1 MSTSLFNGHCACYM
15 LVQVFAVFQL
25 SNGFITLQGHELNK
39 PVDVYNLLGGQS
51 TCEKQNTKIE
61 SLDKNTISEKYS
73 AQLMLKNGGSTIKG
87 LKRLDSVS
95 KSILRKFLTL
105 NDIQKL
111 SFALR
116 TILHKLV
123 LPSLALLSSYNWHY
137 IRCVLFSIWTFS
149 FIYNFSFGK
158 KKREHQSMF

>member
-1 MSTSLFNGHCACYM
+1 
-15 LVQVFAVFQL
+15 
-25 SNGFITLQGHELNK
+25 
-39 PVDVYNLLGGQS
+39 
-51 TCEKQNTKIE
+51 
-61 SLDKNTISEKYS
+61 
-73 AQLMLKNGGSTIKG
+73 MLKNGGSTIKG

-137 IRCVLFSIWTFS
+137 IRCVLFLFWHFLLFIISLLERKKENTNPCSSLMNNCLLLENHLPIILDCS
-149 FIYNFSFGK
+149 FFKFQMLLKIPYAQWSWSS
-158 KKREHQSMF
+158 KRFLFVCVGIL